1 MMTGETG
8 SKRKYNGSKRT
19 GTDKRSSNADTHYEK
34 PKIIPTIA
42 YIDTEFNAFDYYGQ
56 NDGRQEI
63 IEIGAVIMRGDQVVD
78 GFRSF
83 CALGKGHALTK
94 RASDITGITK
104 HELKDAP
111 PFPEALEMM
120 NVFLD
125 MYNPRFIYAYGGEDK
140 VQLRKSA
147 SLYDMGSPS
156 LYYVNKIAD
165 IMPMLAAELSVKN
178 KSGGNLSLGVKDLC
192 NICGIS
198 TDGAHDA
205 YNDALFLGRAAEII
219 LSGRYDPRRA
229 ERVVNKKAWIA
240 AYRSARRFKDKHE
253 EMLLNDEQLEPIRFL
268 IGKLCDEGKY
278 NETHLLA
285 LWDDLLT
292 VSGREPENE

>member
-1 MMTGETG
+1 MMTGETVK
-8 SKRKYNGSKRT
+8 KRKTANNKRNGS
-19 GTDKRSSNADTHYEK
+19 GDTQFEK
-34 PKIIPTIA
+34 PKVIPAIA

-56 NDGRQEI
+56 NEGRQEI
-63 IEIGAVIMRGDQVVD
+63 IEIGAIIMRGDQVID

-94 RASDITGITK
+94 RAADITGITK
-104 HELKDAP
+104 SELKDAP

-165 IMPMLAAELSVKN
+165 IMPLLAAELSVKS
-178 KSGGNLSLGVKDLC
+178 KSGGGNLSLGVKDLC

-205 YNDALFLGRAAEII
+205 YNDALFLGRAAEMIR
-219 LSGRYDPRRA
+219 SGRYDPKRA

-240 AYRSARRFKDKHE
+240 AYRSARRFKEKHE
-253 EMLLNDEQLEPIRFL
+253 ETLLNDSELEPIRFL
-268 IGKLCDEGKY
+268 IGRLCDEGKY
-278 NETHLLA
+278 NESHLLA
-285 LWDDLLT
+285 LWDDLLA

>member
-1 MMTGETG
+1 MMTGETVK
-8 SKRKYNGSKRT
+8 KRKTGNNKRNGS
-19 GTDKRSSNADTHYEK
+19 ADAHFEK
-34 PKIIPTIA
+34 PKVIPAIA

-56 NDGRQEI
+56 NEGRQEI
-63 IEIGAVIMRGDQVVD
+63 IEIGVIIMRGDQVID

-83 CALGKGHALTK
+83 CALGKGHALTR
-94 RASDITGITK
+94 RAEDITGITK
-104 HELKDAP
+104 RELKDAP

-140 VQLRKSA
+140 VQLKKSA
-147 SLYDMGSPS
+147 SLYEMGSPS

-165 IMPMLAAELSVKN
+165 IMPLLAAELSVKS
-178 KSGGNLSLGVKDLC
+178 KSSGGNLSLGVKDLC

-205 YNDALFLGRAAEII
+205 YNDALFLGRASEMIR
-219 LSGRYDPRRA
+219 SGRYDPKRA

-240 AYRSARRFKDKHE
+240 AYRSARRFKEKHE
-253 EMLLNDEQLEPIRFL
+253 EILLSDGELEPIRFL
-268 IGKLCDEGKY
+268 IGRLCDEGKY
-278 NETHLLA
+278 NESHLLA
-285 LWDDLLT
+285 LMDDLLA